1 MNVHTPVRQLMSKE
15 LLSVRD
21 DAPISEV
28 RRLLRTF
35 PINHVPIVS
44 AAGKLVGILSSVD
57 LAMYALDVWV
67 KDERVADA
75 ELDAS
80 FELVSIMTHE
90 PATIAPH
97 DPIQKAAMILADG
110 EFHSLPVVEADG
122 VLVGMLTSTD
132 LLRFYAVQPA

>member
-15 LLSVRD
+15 LLTVRQ
-21 DAPISEV
+21 DAPVSEV

-44 AAGKLVGILSSVD
+44 ESGRLVGILSSVD

-80 FELVSIMTHE
+80 FELTSIMTHE
-90 PATIAPH
+90 PATIEPH
-97 DPIQKAAMILADG
+97 ETIQKAALMLADG
-110 EFHSLPVVEADG
+110 DFHCLPVIQSDG